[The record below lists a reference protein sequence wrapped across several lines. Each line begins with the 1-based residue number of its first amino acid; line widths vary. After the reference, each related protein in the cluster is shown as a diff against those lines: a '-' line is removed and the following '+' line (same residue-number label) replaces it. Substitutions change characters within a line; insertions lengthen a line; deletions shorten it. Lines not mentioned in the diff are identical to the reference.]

1 MKIIEQDSTYQVH
14 GEFTLSSTD
23 QKVIAFL
30 YLPIIKADAFSLYEA
45 LYSFSLETSDV
56 SLSYHDALLSILG
69 MDEMRF
75 LDARNHL
82 EAIGLLE
89 TLRKESADI
98 NGKKSVSYVYRVL
111 PPATPKKFFDD
122 PILRTALSSFVDQK
136 QYLKLKSRFFMN
148 TNDGFDSYK
157 DITSSFRD
165 VYSLSVQENEAVLKD
180 NGLLNL
186 SKTYKRQSEFSFPLL
201 KQKLREENYVG
212 KITPEEKA
220 NILDLCSIYS
230 VNEDEACDLILKN
243 TTTDDIFVFEGFA
256 KDVKMLKR
264 YIPAHKDKDGNNY
277 SSDGQNGKL
286 IQLYSTISPKK
297 LLQLYFNAE
306 PAGFMMDFLMKLK
319 KECQID
325 DSVLN
330 VALDYSLKNTNREF
344 RENYIEKVVYSL
356 SANNITNCYDAMV
369 FLSNHDYEA
378 RRAKSVRKTKLG
390 SNDDDEI
397 TEKKESKEKADM
409 GQLAKDLGL

>member
-1 MKIIEQDSTYQVH
+1 MKIIEQDSTYRVH

-30 YLPIIKADAFSLYEA
+30 YLPIIKTDAFSLYET
-45 LYSFSLETSDV
+45 LYSFSLDTSDL
-56 SLSYHDALLSILG
+56 SMSYHDSLFAILG
-69 MDEMRF
+69 MDQVRF

-89 TLRKESADI
+89 TLRKEEKDI
-98 NGKKSVSYVYRVL
+98 NGKNSVNYIYKVL

-122 PILRTALSSFVDQK
+122 PLLRTALSSFVDQK
-136 QYLKLKSRFFMN
+136 QYLKLKSRFFIN
-148 TNDGFDSYK
+148 SNDGFQSYK
-157 DITSSFRD
+157 DISSSFRN
-165 VYSLSVQENEAVLKD
+165 VYSLCVQDNETVLKD

-186 SKTYKRQSEFSFPLL
+186 SKAYKKQSNFSFPLL
-201 KQKLREENYVG
+201 NQKLREESYVG
-212 KITPEEKA
+212 KISQEEKGD
-220 NILDLCSIYS
+220 ILDLCSIYS
-230 VNEDEACDLILKN
+230 VTEDEACDLILKN
-243 TTTDDIFVFEGFA
+243 TTTDDVFVFDGFA

-264 YIPAHKDKDGNNY
+264 YVPFHKDRDANNY

-286 IQLYSTISPKK
+286 IQLYSTITPKK

-306 PAGFMMDFLMKLK
+306 PAGFMIDFLLKLK

-344 RENYIEKVVYSL
+344 RESYIEKVVYSL

-369 FLSNHDYEA
+369 YLSNHDYEA
-378 RRAKSVRKTKLG
+378 RRAKTGKRS
-390 SNDDDEI
+390 SINHNDDVV
-397 TEKKESKEKADM
+397 EKKDDREKTDM
-409 GQLAKDLGL
+409 GELAKDLGL